1 MTTML
6 AMLAALALAGQADM
20 AAPAAA
26 MVEGRPA
33 ARDVS
38 PIQERIDHAPTGSVI
53 EIPPGD
59 TSVTSSSIGR
69 CVSSAVAGRCSSVRQ
84 PAALCACA
92 PRTSS
97 SKASTSMGAAAATW
111 AGTRQVFMS
120 PAIPWSSATAAS
132 SDTVFGVYL
141 READDATVEHVRI
154 HGIQGTRCGRKGI
167 GHSCVEHRRLHAD

>member
-26 MVEGRPA
+26 MVEGRPG

-53 EIPPGD
+53 EIRLGD

-111 AGTRQVFMS
+111 AETRQVFMS
-120 PAIPWSSATAAS
+120 PAIPWSSATAALWIRCSACTCAKRTTRRS
-132 SDTVFGVYL
+132 STFAFTASRDEMRAKRDPAFMY
-141 READDATVEHVRI
+141 
-154 HGIQGTRCGRKGI
+154 GTPKASR
-167 GHSCVEHRRLHAD
+167 